1 MSRNRI
7 AFFSAVFLI
16 AGACTSSQ
24 RSIYSVEQSAE
35 EAYGTGQYQLA
46 AREYAEVVQR
56 RPGKT
61 STRVKLAETYL
72 ALGEPAKAREHL
84 EIAYTIWPR
93 DERVITDLV
102 RAMTESGDTAAATAL
117 LQTHADRYGS
127 VTDYIRLG
135 KAYTVAGDFD
145 RAERSLIM
153 AAQLDRGQSD
163 APQVALAEMY
173 QQAGDKDR
181 ALQRWRMALY
191 ANPYNRQAAEAIRTA
206 GYIPGPTFA
215 IPPTEL
221 RAEAG

>member
-1 MSRNRI
+1 MSRIRI
-7 AFFSAVFLI
+7 AIIGAALLSV
-16 AGACTSSQ
+16 GACTSSQ

-61 STRVKLAETYL
+61 STRIKLAETYL

-93 DERVITDLV
+93 DERVINNLV
-102 RAMTESGDTAAATAL
+102 RAMVDSGDAPAATKL
-117 LQTHADRYGS
+117 LQNHADRYGT

-135 KAYTVAGDFD
+135 KAYTVAGDYD
-145 RAERSLIM
+145 RAERSLVM

-173 QQAGDKDR
+173 QQAGDPDR
-181 ALQRWRMALY
+181 ALERWRMALY
-191 ANPYNRQAAEAIRTA
+191 ANPYNQKASEAIRSA
-206 GYIPGPTFA
+206 GHIPGPTFA

-221 RAEAG
+221 RADAG

>member
-1 MSRNRI
+1 MSRVRFGVI
-7 AFFSAVFLI
+7 AIIALL

-84 EIAYTIWPR
+84 EIAYTIWPT
-93 DERVITDLV
+93 DDRVIDNLV
-102 RAMTESGDTAAATAL
+102 RAMVESDDSAAATLL
-117 LQTHADRYGS
+117 LQRHADRYGS
-127 VTDYIRLG
+127 VKDYIRLG
-135 KAYTVAGDFD
+135 KAYTTAGDFD
-145 RAERSLIM
+145 RGERALMM

-163 APQVALAEMY
+163 GPQVALAELY
-173 QQAGDKDR
+173 QQAGDRDR
-181 ALQRWRMALY
+181 ALERWRMALY
-191 ANPYNRQAAEAIRTA
+191 ANPRNQKASEAIRSA
-206 GYIPGPTFA
+206 GHIPGPTFA
-215 IPPTEL
+215 LPPTEL
-221 RAEAG
+221 RADG